1 MTGYIWD
8 IILIVIVT
16 FFIIKATKKGFI
28 GASKTIVSLLL
39 TAILF
44 ASFQPTVLDFLQK
57 STLGDNIKTMVS
69 KNITKTY
76 EKEQLP
82 EDADTTDTEQSLMI
96 CEALSLP
103 AFLSASIEENLKQM
117 SQIKNN
123 VMEVITDS
131 ITLLILRL
139 LSLLLLFVAVK
150 IFVLIAL
157 KILESLFELPG
168 LKTINRSLGA
178 LLGVFNALLA
188 VYIICGLITLLIPT
202 DKLST
207 IKTVID
213 STYIVKYFYDNNLLL
228 SLFV

>member
-8 IILIVIVT
+8 IVLIAVAL
-16 FFIIKATKKGFI
+16 FFILKAAKKGFI
-28 GASKTIVSLLL
+28 GASRTIVSLLL

-44 ASFQPTVLDFLQK
+44 TSFQPTVLDFMQK
-57 STLGDNIKTMVS
+57 SPLGDNIKTMVS

-103 AFLSASIEENLKQM
+103 KFLSDSIEENLKQM
-117 SQIKNN
+117 SEIKNN

-139 LSLLLLFVAVK
+139 ISLILLFAAVK
-150 IFVLIAL
+150 LFVLIAL

-168 LKTINRSLGA
+168 LKTINRFLGS
-178 LLGVFNALLA
+178 LLGVVNALLA
-188 VYIICGLITLLIPT
+188 IYIICGLISLLVPM
-202 DKLST
+202 DKLA
-207 IKTVID
+207 TVKSVVD
-213 STYIVKYFYDNNLLL
+213 STHIVKYFYDNNLLL
-228 SLFV
+228 SLFI

>member
-1 MTGYIWD
+1 MGYIWD
-8 IILIVIVT
+8 IVLVAVAL
-16 FFIIKATKKGFI
+16 FFIIKTAKKGFI

-44 ASFQPTVLDFLQK
+44 VSFQPTVLDFMQK
-57 STLGDNIKTMVS
+57 SPLGDNIKASVS

-82 EDADTTDTEQSLMI
+82 EDADTTDTQQAVMI
-96 CEALSLP
+96 CESLSLP
-103 AFLSASIEENLKQM
+103 KFLSESIEENLKQM
-117 SQIKNN
+117 SEIKNN

-139 LSLLLLFVAVK
+139 ISLILLFVAVK
-150 IFVLIAL
+150 IFVFLAL

-168 LKTINRSLGA
+168 LKTINR
-178 LLGVFNALLA
+178 LLGSLLGIFNALLA
-188 VYIICGLITLLIPT
+188 IYIICGLISLLSPM

-207 IKTVID
+207 VKSVVD

>member
-1 MTGYIWD
+1 MMGYIWD
-8 IILIVIVT
+8 IVLIAVAL
-16 FFIIKATKKGFI
+16 FFIIKAAKKGFI
-28 GASKTIVSLLL
+28 GASRTIVSLLL
-39 TAILF
+39 TAVLF
-44 ASFQPTVLDFLQK
+44 SSFQPTVLDFLQK

-76 EKEQLP
+76 EAENLP
-82 EDADTTDTEQSLMI
+82 EDADTTNTEQSLMI
-96 CEALSLP
+96 CQALSLP
-103 AFLSASIEENLKQM
+103 KFLSESIEETLTQM
-117 SQIKNN
+117 SEIKNN

-139 LSLLLLFVAVK
+139 LSLIILFAVVK
-150 IFVLIAL
+150 LFVLIAL

-168 LKTINRSLGA
+168 LKAINRFLGA

-188 VYIICGLITLLIPT
+188 IYIICGLISLLVPM